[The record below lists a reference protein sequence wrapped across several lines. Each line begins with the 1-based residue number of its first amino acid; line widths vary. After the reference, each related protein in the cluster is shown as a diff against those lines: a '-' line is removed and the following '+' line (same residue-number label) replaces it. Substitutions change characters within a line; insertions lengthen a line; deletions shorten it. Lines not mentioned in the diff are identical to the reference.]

1 MINQVF
7 HFIIRVSKSDSAF
20 VYFQLE
26 ANEGLCFYSTLD
38 HEEGQVY
45 RDLDI
50 RGASEFQDEVTRLL
64 EFLGQSINVQ
74 WLKQ

>member
-1 MINQVF
+1 MNNQVF

-38 HEEGQVY
+38 HEEGQAY

-50 RGASEFQDEVTRLL
+50 RGAYEFQDEVSRLL
-64 EFLGQSINVQ
+64 EFLGQSINVE
-74 WLKQ
+74 WLKK